1 MAPIHSPPHPLN
13 PHFLAPPVCHN
24 QFRSTSPTPTCSC
37 HASCASAPHTD
48 FQLQLLAISDGLGPI
63 HWRLRPVA
71 PSPSVHISSAPDTI
85 VAAPVLP
92 FCFCTPLLGCGSC
105 GLVVFGVSKVVLRS
119 LPGPRPLAPG
129 GSNSMNDIPAP
140 TAPHRSPHAPSP
152 PQPAHEFSSPGVG
165 DRPAGLFPVLG
176 VQQVG
181 HVRGALPGEAVQV
194 SRSSLLRLDAHK
206 GRSHHPRQDK
216 TVQGEN

>member
-1 MAPIHSPPHPLN
+1 MAPIHSAPHPLN

-37 HASCASAPHTD
+37 RASCASAPHTD

-92 FCFCTPLLGCGSC
+92 FCFCTPLLGCGTC
-105 GLVVFGVSKVVLRS
+105 GLVVFGVSKVVLRG

-129 GSNSMNDIPAP
+129 GSNSMNDIPPP
-140 TAPHRSPHAPSP
+140 TAAHRSPP
-152 PQPAHEFSSPGVG
+152 
-165 DRPAGLFPVLG
+165 RPFTSATC
-176 VQQVG
+176 
-181 HVRGALPGEAVQV
+181 
-194 SRSSLLRLDAHK
+194 S
-206 GRSHHPRQDK
+206 
-216 TVQGEN
+216 